1 MKLVVEIEDDV
12 FDLIKHSNATFKN
25 LNRPLH
31 DAIRNGTPI
40 TKDNAKRQLSMI
52 LAEIE
57 FESELEACKT
67 VEDVEALRCNECAR
81 NHHWGWCD
89 APNIKCAYKDRIR
102 KILGKTDYTYTNEE
116 SILAVLE
123 GEEE

>member
-1 MKLVVEIEDDV
+1 MTKEEAQKRATIKLVIEIDKTV
-12 FDLIKHSNATFKN
+12 FESIKERYKDIEPIGALEIL
-25 LNRPLH
+25 LNSV
-31 DAIRNGTPI
+31 ANGTPL

-67 VEDVEALRCNECAR
+67 VEDVEALQCTKCAR

-89 APNIKCAYKDRIR
+89 APH
-102 KILGKTDYTYTNEE
+102 E
-116 SILAVLE
+116 
-123 GEEE
+123 